1 MQYPANL
8 FHHLFHPPHV
18 TPSMSPCALYP
29 ADISTD
35 ARTLQDISRLEQMYM
50 RDKQQE
56 VLEEDTS
63 LGKVVT
69 VKVVTVKVLPAQWP
83 LQAELS
89 EEER

>member
-1 MQYPANL
+1 
-8 FHHLFHPPHV
+8 
-18 TPSMSPCALYP
+18 MSPCALYP

-35 ARTLQDISRLEQMYM
+35 THTLQDTSRLEQMCM

-69 VKVVTVKVLPAQWP
+69 DKVVTVKVVTDKVLPAQWP

>member
-1 MQYPANL
+1 
-8 FHHLFHPPHV
+8 
-18 TPSMSPCALYP
+18 
-29 ADISTD
+29 
-35 ARTLQDISRLEQMYM
+35 MYM
-50 RDKQQE
+50 GGKHQE

-69 VKVVTVKVLPAQWP
+69 DKVVTDKVLPAQRP

>member
-1 MQYPANL
+1 
-8 FHHLFHPPHV
+8 
-18 TPSMSPCALYP
+18 MSPCALYP

-35 ARTLQDISRLEQMYM
+35 THTLQVTSRLEQMCM

-69 VKVVTVKVLPAQWP
+69 DKVLPAQWP

>member
-1 MQYPANL
+1 
-8 FHHLFHPPHV
+8 
-18 TPSMSPCALYP
+18 
-29 ADISTD
+29 
-35 ARTLQDISRLEQMYM
+35 M

-69 VKVVTVKVLPAQWP
+69 DKVVTGKVVTDKVLPAQWP
-83 LQAELS
+83 LQAEHS

>member
-1 MQYPANL
+1 MCMGGK
-8 FHHLFHPPHV
+8 H
-18 TPSMSPCALYP
+18 
-29 ADISTD
+29 
-35 ARTLQDISRLEQMYM
+35 
-50 RDKQQE
+50 QE

-63 LGKVVT
+63 LVKVVTGKAVTGKVVT

>member
-1 MQYPANL
+1 
-8 FHHLFHPPHV
+8 
-18 TPSMSPCALYP
+18 
-29 ADISTD
+29 
-35 ARTLQDISRLEQMYM
+35 M

-69 VKVVTVKVLPAQWP
+69 DKVVTDKVLPAQWP